1 MGAGFSFI
9 CSVALLIVAFMPNI
23 RSIRGDRIIS
33 ILCVALLIAVIIY
46 GSLETI
52 AVPWMPIDQAI
63 DAQQSQLSSQ
73 KGFVSYCSDYS
84 VPTNL
89 NLQKV
94 IINRCCKFIIS

>member
-46 GSLETI
+46 GSLEATT
-52 AVPWMPIDQAI
+52 VPWMPIDQV
-63 DAQQSQLSSQ
+63 DAQQSPLSSQ
-73 KGFVSYCSDYS
+73 KGFVTYCSDYS
-84 VPTNL
+84 VPT
-89 NLQKV
+89 
-94 IINRCCKFIIS
+94 IINRCCKFIKL